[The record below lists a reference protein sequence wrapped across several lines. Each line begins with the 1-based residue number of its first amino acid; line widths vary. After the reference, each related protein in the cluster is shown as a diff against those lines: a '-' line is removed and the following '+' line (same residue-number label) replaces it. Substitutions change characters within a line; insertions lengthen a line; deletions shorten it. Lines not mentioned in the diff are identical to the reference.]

1 MSRNSFGSPSCYRLI
16 LTTFLTGSIVLI
28 QAMTSAPAAQ
38 GQTTGASTAGIIE
51 FMSSGKRHT
60 GMALVELAHEMVVL
74 GRDGSLHSLR
84 EQEMASVKR
93 QEGSYQPI
101 SAIEL
106 RSQLRQE
113 YGPTYEVLATQNFL
127 VVQPKDRGDRWPK
140 LFEHSHRSFSN
151 YMSKRGVKVRN
162 GRFPMVAVV
171 FPDQRAMYA
180 EFKRKKIDLSR
191 VSGVY
196 SNDTNRVLTHDGGNL
211 PTIAATVRHEAAHQS
226 AFNSGIHSRVTDTP
240 KWITEGIGQ
249 LFEPAAMTK
258 PGTTARER
266 ANLDSMAYIKATMS
280 GRNQT
285 QFNQTIVQ
293 LIGDDML
300 FNDQKT
306 ISKAYAVSWAMMFYL
321 AERQPKQF
329 AKLLNHTGK
338 RPSFRSYDKKDR
350 IKDFQQIVGVE
361 MFEFSKRVSWF
372 IQKL

>member
-1 MSRNSFGSPSCYRLI
+1 MPDSYFIESSDTRVPLPLAFIIVVLVFAVTSQQSC
-16 LTTFLTGSIVLI
+16 
-28 QAMTSAPAAQ
+28 
-38 GQTTGASTAGIIE
+38 GQTPGMIE
-51 FMSSGKRHT
+51 FFSSGKTRK
-60 GMALVELAHEMVVL
+60 GMALADLTSEMIVL
-74 GRDGSLHSLR
+74 GRDGSMHSLDPINDQSIKR
-84 EQEMASVKR
+84 VSGTYTPAS
-93 QEGSYQPI
+93 
-101 SAIEL
+101 AAEL
-106 RSQLRQE
+106 RNNLRAE
-113 YGPTYEVLATQNFL
+113 YGRNYEVIATKNFL
-127 VVQPKDRGDRWPK
+127 VVQPTNRGNRWPN
-140 LFEHSHRSFSN
+140 LFEQSHRAFTT
-151 YMSKRGVKVRN
+151 YMTRRGVNVRK

-171 FPDQRAMYA
+171 FPDQKAMYN
-180 EFKRKKIDLSR
+180 EFKRMKIDVSR
-191 VSGVY
+191 VAGVY
-196 SNDTNRVLTHDGGNL
+196 SNDSNRVLTHDGGHAEL
-211 PTIAATVRHEAAHQS
+211 IAATVRHEAAHQS
-226 AFNSGIHSRVTDTP
+226 AFNSGIHSRVVDTP